1 MLRFGS
7 SPAEMG
13 EMSEK
18 DISLA
23 KLQLLI
29 IMSKGYLKGYP
40 LGEFRKEA
48 VIENAEHVAKYV
60 KEHMAGLES
69 KEEMDQDHVFHLRVE
84 LLAVMAKAFAEGYPM
99 GEFRRQALED
109 NLNYICEA
117 ITFDSQAYDMKFM
130 KVA

>member
-13 EMSEK
+13 EMSEE

-23 KLQLLI
+23 RLQLLI

-48 VIENAEHVAKYV
+48 VIENAEEVAKYV
-60 KEHMAGLES
+60 KEHTSDAKS
-69 KEEMDQDHVFHLRVE
+69 KEEMDTERIFQLRVE
-84 LLAVMAKAFAEGYPM
+84 LLAVMAKAFAEGYPL
-99 GEFRRQALED
+99 GDFRRNALED
-109 NLNYICEA
+109 NLDYICEA
-117 ITFDSQAYDMKFM
+117 ITFDSQTYDLKFM

>member
-1 MLRFGS
+1 
-7 SPAEMG
+7 MG
-13 EMSEK
+13 EMSEE

-29 IMSKGYLKGYP
+29 IMSKGYLKNYP
-40 LGEFRKEA
+40 LGKYRKEA
-48 VIENAEHVAKYV
+48 VIENAEYVAKYV
-60 KEHMAGLES
+60 REHMAGPHS
-69 KEEMDQDHVFHLRVE
+69 REEMDQDHVFHLRVE